1 MYKNVYI
8 MPIDLGVRYEIILCI
23 QDDIIHLHSTSFPL
37 LYAYIYYIC
46 NLLSFSYLCA

>member
-23 QDDIIHLHSTSFPL
+23 QDDIIHLHSTPIPSSVCIHL
-37 LYAYIYYIC
+37 LYM
-46 NLLSFSYLCA
+46 